1 MSIILTEEQRKIA
14 EENHKLIYFFINFFK
29 VDVEEYYDLFAIDY
43 LKCIK
48 VWDKSKGSLSALL
61 GRAFSNRIKAE
72 NRKKRA
78 KKRFEECYTIS
89 LNEVVFRE
97 NSDLSLEDMI
107 ASSTNV
113 EETFELN
120 EALNFFMQNEVTKLL
135 IIGYSQ
141 KEIAEK
147 LNYAQPTISKK
158 VSRLKKKFNN
168 KILKT

>member
-1 MSIILTEEQRKIA
+1 MSIILTEDERKIA
-14 EENHKLIYFFINFFK
+14 EENHKLIYFFINYFK
-29 VDVEEYYDLFAIDY
+29 VDEEEYYDLFAIDY

-48 VWDKSKGSLSALL
+48 SWDKTKGSLSALL
-61 GRAFSNRIKAE
+61 SRAFSNRIKAE
-72 NRKKRA
+72 NRKHRTRKRL
-78 KKRFEECYTIS
+78 EENYMIS
-89 LNEVVFRE
+89 LNELVFKE
-97 NSDLSLEDMI
+97 DSDLTLEDMI

-113 EETFELN
+113 EEIFELN
-120 EALNFFMQNEVTKLL
+120 EALNFFMQNEVTRLL

-158 VSRLKKKFNN
+158 VSSLKNEFNN